1 MFFNFSFLE
10 FIISEFLKLKIEN
23 IDTDWFVIQFTGLN
37 IDEEH
42 ESQKDFSRFDLRPKI
57 ILVNTTSKSLL
68 ETL

>member
-1 MFFNFSFLE
+1 M
-10 FIISEFLKLKIEN
+10 KIEN